1 MRQILLIA
9 LMLLP
14 LLRSAA
20 TVYTV
25 DDVPDVH
32 RTDRTDFVAD
42 PGNVL
47 SPNDRGELNRIM
59 QGMRKGLTV
68 EPMVVVI
75 DSIAS
80 DTDIDTF
87 ATELFE
93 RWGMGKADR
102 DNGLLVLV
110 STGARKVTIRTGYG
124 LEGALPDITC
134 GRIIREYMLP
144 AFSEGNYGPGLT
156 GAMAQ
161 IFQVLTDPAVAEEMR
176 SEQPDADETG
186 PGEEIDGFH
195 VYLLCSGFMAFIL
208 LMVLIIDLLVMQ
220 GRSDDDKY
228 RHLVKSKDMWI
239 ILSFLGLGIPCVA
252 SIPYL
257 LLLHRWRNRTRIC
270 PACGHPMQKI
280 DEVHDND
287 YLTPSQDM
295 EEQLGSVD
303 YDVWHCEQCGET
315 DIIPFVSNKS
325 DYVECDNCHARTA
338 RLVAD
343 REVIQPTH
351 TEPGLRVKEYECLNC
366 HHRQQ
371 RRQRID
377 STGETKAKLVMGL
390 GAVAGGAARAGGRF
404 GGGGFSGGSFGGGF
418 GGGSTG
424 GGGATGSW

>member
-110 STGARKVTIRTGYG
+110 STGAR
-124 LEGALPDITC
+124 
-134 GRIIREYMLP
+134 
-144 AFSEGNYGPGLT
+144 
-156 GAMAQ
+156 
-161 IFQVLTDPAVAEEMR
+161 
-176 SEQPDADETG
+176 
-186 PGEEIDGFH
+186 
-195 VYLLCSGFMAFIL
+195 
-208 LMVLIIDLLVMQ
+208 
-220 GRSDDDKY
+220 
-228 RHLVKSKDMWI
+228 
-239 ILSFLGLGIPCVA
+239 
-252 SIPYL
+252 
-257 LLLHRWRNRTRIC
+257 
-270 PACGHPMQKI
+270 
-280 DEVHDND
+280 
-287 YLTPSQDM
+287 
-295 EEQLGSVD
+295 
-303 YDVWHCEQCGET
+303 
-315 DIIPFVSNKS
+315 
-325 DYVECDNCHARTA
+325 
-338 RLVAD
+338 
-343 REVIQPTH
+343 
-351 TEPGLRVKEYECLNC
+351 
-366 HHRQQ
+366 
-371 RRQRID
+371 
-377 STGETKAKLVMGL
+377 
-390 GAVAGGAARAGGRF
+390 
-404 GGGGFSGGSFGGGF
+404 
-418 GGGSTG
+418 
-424 GGGATGSW
+424 